1 MRLFLMLEL
10 KIITQFLFLATV
22 ILLITAM
29 TQNYV
34 NAEETEIANLSNSNL
49 SWGRT
54 YFFDEPRY
62 KDNNVKELLDEAIVK
77 KLKTF
82 GIKLEEGNIES
93 KYLLNYTILLEE
105 EVGDSGIEKG
115 KFLISIRER
124 KTNSPVWR
132 NQIEGLANLD
142 NTEERK
148 KRAEAIVDEAFET
161 FPLEYRYT
169 Q

>member
-1 MRLFLMLEL
+1 MRNLYKSNIIRVSLFPA
-10 KIITQFLFLATV
+10 FF
-22 ILLITAM
+22 LLIIWT
-29 TQNYV
+29 TPNQLF
-34 NAEETEIANLSNSNL
+34 AEEAEIENLSNSNL

-54 YFFDEPRY
+54 YFFDAPRY

-77 KLKTF
+77 KLKSY
-82 GIKLEEGNIES
+82 GIQITEGNIES
-93 KYLLNYTILLEE
+93 KYLLNYTILLGEKVGKSGFEE
-105 EVGDSGIEKG
+105 G
-115 KFLISIRER
+115 KFLISIRDR

-148 KRAEAIVDEAFET
+148 QRAESIVDKAFET
-161 FPLEYRYT
+161 FPLEFSYS